1 MTKKKANAKT
11 QHKKEEITDE
21 NRLTTSI
28 HKAIRFDSEEE
39 AEIVAHTLEQFRL
52 VQAEIDISKI
62 GGFFYLVAYV
72 KRLGVDP
79 LFVADPS

>member
-21 NRLTTSI
+21 NRLTASI
-28 HKAIRFDSEEE
+28 HKAMRFDGETE
-39 AEIVAHTLEQFRL
+39 AHLVAETLEKFSL
-52 VQAEIDISKI
+52 VKSKLDVVNL
-62 GGFFYLVAYV
+62 GEFFYLVAYSDNF
-72 KRLGVDP
+72 GIDP